1 MVNMLMDLVEEM
13 DNMQEQMGKV
23 SNDMETL
30 RKNQEKILETKLL

>member
-1 MVNMLMDLVEEM
+1 MVNILMDLVEEM